1 MRRPA
6 QLSVLAVMV
15 VGLVATAVSLV
26 ACSKSDTAV
35 PREHAYP
42 RIALYDTVYRVV
54 RVSSVS
60 FEVNAD
66 AELDTRSTAC
76 DIHYPRYNAT
86 IYVGVAAVKPE
97 NGTIAQHWANRLQ
110 RMALNLDGV
119 PAHYGDVE
127 TQHGC
132 VARLVIA
139 DGLTAT
145 PVQGLYA
152 DTVSGI
158 VVSAA
163 AFMHDGTLMQ
173 RGPAAV
179 DSLRPVTEALTA
191 DMIRLLRTIRLFR
204 R

>member
-1 MRRPA
+1 MRRPMRPA
-6 QLSVLAVMV
+6 AFVAVVAM
-15 VGLVATAVSLV
+15 LVS
-26 ACSKSDTAV
+26 CSGGGETAV
-35 PREHAYP
+35 PRPHAYP
-42 RIALYDTVYRVV
+42 RITLNDTVYRAVEVSPVGFDVNAEAEV
-54 RVSSVS
+54 RV
-60 FEVNAD
+60 
-66 AELDTRSTAC
+66 RGGAC
-76 DIHYPRYNAT
+76 DIHYPRYDAT

-97 NGTIAQHWANRLQ
+97 NGTIAEHWTNRLQ

-119 PAHYGDVE
+119 PAHYGDIE
-127 TQHGC
+127 MPHGC

-163 AFMHDGTLMQ
+163 AFMHDGTLIQ

-191 DMIRLLRTIRLFR
+191 DMTRLLRTIRR
-204 R
+204 VR

>member
-42 RIALYDTVYRVV
+42 RITLNDTVYRVV
-54 RVSSVS
+54 EVSSVC
-60 FEVNAD
+60 FDVNVD
-66 AELDTRSTAC
+66 AEVSVRDGAC
-76 DIHYPRYNAT
+76 DIHYSRYDAT

-97 NGTIAQHWANRLQ
+97 NGTIAAHWANRLQ

-119 PAHYGDVE
+119 PAHYGDIE
-127 TQHGC
+127 MPHGC

-152 DTVSGI
+152 DSGGI

-163 AFMHDGTLMQ
+163 AFMHDGTLAQ
-173 RGPAAV
+173 RGSAAV

-191 DMIRLLRTIRLFR
+191 DMLRLLRTIRPLR

>member
-66 AELDTRSTAC
+66 AALDTRSTAC

-86 IYVGVAAVKPE
+86 IYVGVAAVKPDS
-97 NGTIAQHWANRLQ
+97 IAAHRANRLQ

-127 TQHGC
+127 ASEGSL
-132 VARLVIA
+132 ARLVIA
-139 DGLTAT
+139 DGLSAT
-145 PVQGLYA
+145 PVQALYA
-152 DTVSGI
+152 DTVNGI

-191 DMIRLLRTIRLFR
+191 DMIRLLRTIRPFR

>member
-42 RIALYDTVYRVV
+42 RIALCDTVYRVV

-86 IYVGVAAVKPE
+86 IYVGVAAVNPDS
-97 NGTIAQHWANRLQ
+97 IAAHRANRLQ

-127 TQHGC
+127 ASGGSL
-132 VARLVIA
+132 ARLVIA
-139 DGLTAT
+139 DGLSAT

-152 DTVSGI
+152 DSGGI

-163 AFMHDGTLMQ
+163 AFMHDGTLAQ
-173 RGPAAV
+173 RGSAAV

-191 DMIRLLRTIRLFR
+191 DMLRLLRTIRPLR

>member
-26 ACSKSDTAV
+26 ACSKSDTTV

-42 RIALYDTVYRVV
+42 RIALCDTVYRVV

-66 AELDTRSTAC
+66 AELDIRSTAC
-76 DIHYPRYNAT
+76 DIHYSRYDAT

-163 AFMHDGTLMQ
+163 AFMHDGTLTQ

-191 DMIRLLRTIRLFR
+191 DMSRLLRTIRR
-204 R
+204 VR

>member
-1 MRRPA
+1 
-6 QLSVLAVMV
+6 MV

-42 RIALYDTVYRVV
+42 RIALCDTVYRVV

-86 IYVGVAAVKPE
+86 IYVGVAAVNPDS
-97 NGTIAQHWANRLQ
+97 IAAHRANRLQ

-127 TQHGC
+127 ASGGSL
-132 VARLVIA
+132 ARLVIA
-139 DGLTAT
+139 DGLSAT

-152 DTVSGI
+152 DSGGI

-163 AFMHDGTLMQ
+163 AFMHDGTLAQ
-173 RGPAAV
+173 RGSAAV

-191 DMIRLLRTIRLFR
+191 DMLRLLRTIRPLR

>member
-1 MRRPA
+1 MRH
-6 QLSVLAVMV
+6 LTHLAVFAAMV
-15 VGLVATAVSLV
+15 TALV

-42 RIALYDTVYRVV
+42 RITLYDTVYRAVE
-54 RVSSVS
+54 VSPVC
-60 FEVNAD
+60 FDVND
-66 AELDTRSTAC
+66 GAEILDRDGAC

-97 NGTIAQHWANRLQ
+97 NGTIAEHWANRLQ

-119 PAHYGDVE
+119 PAHYGDIE
-127 TQHGC
+127 MPHGC

-152 DTVSGI
+152 DSGGI

-163 AFMHDGTLMQ
+163 AFMHDGTLAQ
-173 RGPAAV
+173 RGSAAV

-191 DMIRLLRTIRLFR
+191 DMLRLLRTIRPLR

>member
-1 MRRPA
+1 MRH
-6 QLSVLAVMV
+6 LTHLAVFAAMV
-15 VGLVATAVSLV
+15 TALV

-42 RIALYDTVYRVV
+42 RITLYDTVYRAVE
-54 RVSSVS
+54 VSPVC
-60 FEVNAD
+60 FDVND
-66 AELDTRSTAC
+66 GAEILDRDGAC
-76 DIHYPRYNAT
+76 DIHYPRYNVT

-97 NGTIAQHWANRLQ
+97 NGTVAAHWANRLQ

-119 PAHYGDVE
+119 PAHYGDVV
-127 TQHGC
+127 TSPGSI
-132 VARLVIA
+132 ARLVIA
-139 DGLTAT
+139 DGLSAT

-163 AFMHDGTLMQ
+163 AFMHDGTPAQ
-173 RGPAAV
+173 RGSAAV

-191 DMIRLLRTIRLFR
+191 DMTRLLRSIRPLR

>member
-1 MRRPA
+1 MFQER
-6 QLSVLAVMV
+6 
-15 VGLVATAVSLV
+15 
-26 ACSKSDTAV
+26 
-35 PREHAYP
+35 HAYP
-42 RIALYDTVYRVV
+42 RITLYDTVYRAVE
-54 RVSSVS
+54 VSPVC
-60 FEVNAD
+60 FDVND
-66 AELDTRSTAC
+66 GAEILDRDGAC
-76 DIHYPRYNAT
+76 DIHYPRYNAM

-97 NGTIAQHWANRLQ
+97 NGTVAAHWANRLQ

-119 PAHYGDVE
+119 PAHYGDIE
-127 TQHGC
+127 MPHGC

-163 AFMHDGTLMQ
+163 AFMHDGTLAQ
-173 RGPAAV
+173 RGSAAV

-191 DMIRLLRTIRLFR
+191 DMLRLLRTIRPLR

>member
-1 MRRPA
+1 MH
-6 QLSVLAVMV
+6 LAAI
-15 VGLVATAVSLV
+15 VAVAAALA
-26 ACSKSDTAV
+26 ACSHGDTAV
-35 PREHAYP
+35 PRPHAYP
-42 RIALYDTVYRVV
+42 RIALNDTVYRAVE
-54 RVSSVS
+54 VSSVR
-60 FEVNAD
+60 FDVNVD
-66 AELDTRSTAC
+66 AEVSVRDGAC
-76 DIHYPRYNAT
+76 DIHYSRYDAT

-119 PAHYGDVE
+119 PAHYGDIE
-127 TQHGC
+127 TPHGC

-163 AFMHDGTLMQ
+163 AFMHDGTLTQ

-191 DMIRLLRTIRLFR
+191 DMSRLLRTIRR
-204 R
+204 VR

>member
-1 MRRPA
+1 MRR
-6 QLSVLAVMV
+6 LMHLAAI
-15 VGLVATAVSLV
+15 VAVAAALA
-26 ACSKSDTAV
+26 ACSHGDTAV
-35 PREHAYP
+35 PRPHAYP
-42 RIALYDTVYRVV
+42 RIALNDTVYRAVE
-54 RVSSVS
+54 VSSVR
-60 FEVNAD
+60 FDVNVD
-66 AELDTRSTAC
+66 AEVSVRDGAC
-76 DIHYPRYNAT
+76 DIHYSRYDAT

-119 PAHYGDVE
+119 PAHYGDIE
-127 TQHGC
+127 TPHGC

-163 AFMHDGTLMQ
+163 AFMHDGTLTQ

-191 DMIRLLRTIRLFR
+191 DMSRLLRTIRR
-204 R
+204 VR